1 MVMNTYQE
9 ENSDFYLNTYDN
21 ISNTGLRLTELTKTK
36 TAESTLMSLSA
47 LRTS

>member
-21 ISNTGLRLTELTKTK
+21 ISNTGLRLTELTKIK
-36 TAESTLMSLSA
+36 TAESTSMSLSA